1 MYLEGSGV
9 PKNPDKA
16 VKFFSKAADL
26 GSDEAMLMLGKLS
39 LSGEGMVLSK
49 RNAERWLKKAAGRGN
64 AEAALILESLKKEE
78 K

>member
-1 MYLEGSGV
+1 
-9 PKNPDKA
+9 
-16 VKFFSKAADL
+16 
-26 GSDEAMLMLGKLS
+26 MLMLGKLS